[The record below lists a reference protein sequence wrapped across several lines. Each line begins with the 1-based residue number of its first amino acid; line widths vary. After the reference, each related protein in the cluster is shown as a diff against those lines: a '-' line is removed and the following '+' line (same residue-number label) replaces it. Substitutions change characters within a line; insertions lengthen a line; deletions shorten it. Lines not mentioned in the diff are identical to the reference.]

1 VSAPARKR
9 LEAADAAPDATRQA
23 PRAGQIVA
31 MHVLALGAW
40 IATYVLNGSASEW
53 LAFRVIGSSRSS
65 RLGSALAFFLHEV
78 PKVLLLLVLVVFVV
92 GVIGSFFTPE
102 RTRSLLAGRR
112 ESAGNV
118 LAALLGVVTPFCSC
132 SAVPLFIGFVEAGIP
147 LGVTMSFLIS
157 APMVNEV
164 ALVLLFGLFGW
175 KVAALY
181 LGIGLGIAIG
191 AGFTLGRMRLER
203 FVEPWVYEMTA
214 AQAASSNERVSFEE
228 RLTQGREAI
237 REIVGKVWP

>member
-1 VSAPARKR
+1 MSAPARKR

-102 RTRSLLAGRR
+102 RPGACWRGG
-112 ESAGNV
+112 GNR
-118 LAALLGVVTPFCSC
+118 LGTCSQPC
-132 SAVPLFIGFVEAGIP
+132 SG
-147 LGVTMSFLIS
+147 S
-157 APMVNEV
+157 
-164 ALVLLFGLFGW
+164 
-175 KVAALY
+175 
-181 LGIGLGIAIG
+181 
-191 AGFTLGRMRLER
+191 
-203 FVEPWVYEMTA
+203 
-214 AQAASSNERVSFEE
+214 
-228 RLTQGREAI
+228 
-237 REIVGKVWP
+237 